1 MEENIISQKRM
12 ARLAGSLFVFV
23 CVPLATWSQSY
34 VSSKI
39 FVPEDPAATAANLL
53 SNEFLFRTGIVSHL
67 ASVIT
72 FAFIMLLL
80 YRLFSPVDRHLS
92 RLMMAPVLA
101 QIAVFVVLEVLNI
114 TALMIVKSETSFTFD
129 VAQKQELSF
138 LLLRMHRFGIGT
150 TQIFWGSCFIP
161 FGMLVYRSGFMPR
174 IFGTLLVISGIGYV
188 IDCCTFILLQRPD
201 YLMIRPFVR
210 FTFLGFMLTMI
221 WFLIMGVRS
230 QKETAR

>member
-1 MEENIISQKRM
+1 MVENIISHKRT
-12 ARLAGSLFVFV
+12 ARLAGSLFVFA

-34 VSSKI
+34 VSSRI
-39 FVPEDPAATAANLL
+39 FVSENPAATAANLL

-72 FAFIMLLL
+72 FAFIILLL

-114 TALMIVKSETSFTFD
+114 TALMIVKSESSFTFD

-138 LLLRMHRFGIGT
+138 LLLRMHRFGISAA
-150 TQIFWGSCFIP
+150 QIFWGLCFIP
-161 FGMLVYRSGFMPR
+161 LGMLVYRSGFTPR
-174 IFGTLLVISGIGYV
+174 IFGTLLVISGIGYG

-201 YLMIRPFVR
+201 YLMMRPFIR

-221 WFLIMGVRS
+221 WFLIKGVRS
-230 QKETAR
+230 QKATAH